1 MSTAVQS
8 GVLFGVGGPI
18 EASRI
23 AWRRARSFNMLSG
36 NRSAFGVLLAPWLW
50 VVELLSVAANA
61 RRIRRLGGA
70 SVTLHD
76 GRAVRPD
83 LDVLLV
89 AITALGGYCGAM
101 VMLAEFFVRAMPISD
116 PATATAA
123 ALLIL
128 FGPLLA
134 QLAYLIYRIAR
145 TPELR
150 TLNRRRAELAAQTG
164 GPTVVVSSL
173 VRSSRP
179 GEGHQLLEGLRR
191 DWASTGT
198 IAILNPAN
206 RALANYY
213 IAHGATPDESTW
225 RRLRF
230 GPATA
235 PARHTGKSTAPRSN
249 EIR

>member
-1 MSTAVQS
+1 MSTAVQP
-8 GVLFGVGGPI
+8 GVLSGVGGPI

-61 RRIRRLGGA
+61 RRIRRLDGA

-76 GRAVRPD
+76 GRAVRPH
-83 LDVLLV
+83 LGVLLV
-89 AITALGGYCGAM
+89 AVTALAGYCGAM
-101 VMLAEFFVRAMPISD
+101 IVLIQFLVHAMPISD
-116 PATATAA
+116 PVTAAAA

-128 FGPLLA
+128 YGPLLA
-134 QLAYLIYRIAR
+134 HLAYLIQRMAR

-150 TLNRRRAELAAQTG
+150 TLNRRRAEIAAQTG
-164 GPTVVVSSL
+164 RPTVVMSSF

-179 GEGHQLLEGLRR
+179 GEGHQLLEGLCR
-191 DWASTGT
+191 DWANTRT
-198 IAILNPAN
+198 IAILNPKN
-206 RALANYY
+206 RALADYY

-230 GPATA
+230 ESATA
-235 PARHTGKSTAPRSN
+235 RARHAGKSTAPRSK